1 VLPCGAEFFAEGSL
15 LRSGALACFFLL
27 HAIPGCDSK
36 KPPTHPQVRLRSVTL
51 NPHSVAERTASLK
64 RSVDSI
70 VKSLSA
76 FQDEARSNA
85 ALPTIEEAATAVIG
99 LKLDRL
105 PESHKSAMIE
115 VVRPMVHKMVQVLKG
130 LYKLPGVQA
139 IIEPSI
145 SPMLSRLQA
154 FANVKA
160 D

>member
-1 VLPCGAEFFAEGSL
+1 MQGTVFRRRFVASIWGIGLV
-15 LRSGALACFFLL
+15 FLL
-27 HAIPGCDSK
+27 NAVPGCDSK
-36 KPPTHPQVRLRSVTL
+36 KPQINPQISLPSVTL
-51 NPHSVAERTASLK
+51 NPPSVEELTESLK

-70 VKSLSA
+70 VESLSA
-76 FQDEARSNA
+76 IKDETSSHATLPLIDEA
-85 ALPTIEEAATAVIG
+85 TTAVIG

-105 PESHKSAMIE
+105 PESHKPAMIE
-115 VVRPMVHKMVQVLKG
+115 LVRPMVNRMVQVLKG